1 MTATLL
7 DLVDLR
13 AFAGDLDEAL
23 PAPVDAPGPVDAV
36 REIIAAVRSRGDAAL
51 RDLTAEFDGV
61 VIDEIRVPADTV
73 AAAWRETSPTLRAA
87 LEHAADA
94 VRAYHEAQVVSPPK
108 AERDGVAA
116 HEMIVPVASAGCYVP
131 GGRAVYPSTVLM
143 TAIPA
148 RVAGVE
154 RVVVCVPPGPDGAV
168 PGPTLAAAS
177 LAGVGEVY
185 RVGGAQAIAALAY
198 GTESIR
204 PVDVVVGPGNVYVAL
219 AKKAVVGQVGIDSL
233 AGPSEVAVVAD
244 ASADPEQVAADL
256 LAQAEH
262 GPGGVAVLITWHE
275 PLVAAVDA
283 AIARRLATA
292 PRAAEIDAALR
303 TGGRAILVTGPDTA
317 LDVVNVIAP
326 EHLELLTTDAGAL
339 VPGVRNAGAVFCG
352 PWTPAV
358 VGDYMAGVNH
368 VLPTARTARFASAL
382 RVDTFCK
389 HIHVVRADEAALRR
403 MAPDIT
409 ALADAEGLTEHA
421 RAVALRVGSPV
432 QERAS

>member
-7 DLVDLR
+7 DLVDVR
-13 AFAGDLDEAL
+13 AFAGDLNQAL

-61 VIDEIRVPADTV
+61 TVEELRVPADRLD
-73 AAAWRETSPTLRAA
+73 AAWRDSSPELRSA
-87 LEHAADA
+87 LQHAAHA
-94 VRAYHEAQVVSPPK
+94 VRAYHEAQTVSTRTE
-108 AERDGVAA
+108 ADAGAA
-116 HEMIVPVASAGCYVP
+116 AREMVVPVARAGCYVP

-148 RVAGVE
+148 RVAGVDE
-154 RVVVCVPPGPDGAV
+154 VVVCVPPGRDGDV
-168 PGPTLAAAS
+168 PTPTLAAAS
-177 LAGVGEVY
+177 LAGVDEVY

-198 GTESIR
+198 GTPSIR
-204 PVDVVVGPGNVYVAL
+204 PVDVIVGPGNVYVAL
-219 AKKAVVGQVGIDSL
+219 AKKEVAGRVGIDAL
-233 AGPSEVAVVAD
+233 AGPSEVVVVAD
-244 ASADPEQVAADL
+244 DSAVPEQVAADL

-262 GPGGVAVLITWHE
+262 GPGGVAVLVTWHE

-292 PRAAEIDAALR
+292 PRASEIDAALR
-303 TGGRAILVTGPDTA
+303 GGGRAVLVTGPVAA
-317 LDVVNVIAP
+317 LEVVNVIAP
-326 EHLELLTTDAGAL
+326 EHLELLAADADAL

-389 HIHVVRADEAALRR
+389 HIHVVRADEASLRQ

-409 ALADAEGLTEHA
+409 ALADAEGLTAHA
-421 RAVALRVGSPV
+421 RAVALRVGSPAR
-432 QERAS
+432 ERAS

>member
-13 AFAGDLDEAL
+13 AFVGALDEAL

-36 REIIAAVRSRGDAAL
+36 RDIIAAVRSRGDAAL

-61 VIDEIRVPADTV
+61 VIDELRVPADTV

-94 VRAYHEAQVVSPPK
+94 VRDYHERQVVSPPST
-108 AERDGVAA
+108 ERDGVAA
-116 HEMIVPVASAGCYVP
+116 RELVVPVARAGCYVP

-154 RVVVCVPPGPDGAV
+154 GVVVCVPPGPDGTV
-168 PGPTLAAAS
+168 PAPTLAAAS
-177 LAGVGEVY
+177 LAGVDEVY

-204 PVDVVVGPGNVYVAL
+204 PVEVIVGPGNVYVAL
-219 AKKAVVGQVGIDSL
+219 AKQAVVGQVGIDAL
-233 AGPSEVAVVAD
+233 AGPSEVAVIADDAAD
-244 ASADPEQVAADL
+244 AEQVAADL

-283 AIARRLATA
+283 AIARRLTSA
-292 PRAAEIDAALR
+292 PRAAEIGAALR
-303 TGGRAILVTGPDTA
+303 TGGRAILVTGPDAA
-317 LDVVNVIAP
+317 LDVVNVLAP
-326 EHLELLTTDAGAL
+326 EHLELLTADPEAL

-358 VGDYMAGVNH
+358 VGDYVAGVNH

-421 RAVALRVGSPV
+421 RAVALRAASPV

>member
-1 MTATLL
+1 MTLTLL

-13 AFAGDLDEAL
+13 AFVGDLDEVL

-36 REIIAAVRSRGDAAL
+36 REIIAAVRSRGDDAL

-61 VIDEIRVPADTV
+61 TLDDLRVPSDRLD
-73 AAAWRETSPTLRAA
+73 AAWREITPELRAA
-87 LEHAADA
+87 LQHAADA
-94 VRAYHEAQVVSPPK
+94 VRAYHEAQIVTPPGG
-108 AERDGVAA
+108 ERDGV
-116 HEMIVPVASAGCYVP
+116 ETRELVVPVARAGCYVP

-148 RVAGVE
+148 RVAGVDE
-154 RVVVCVPPGPDGAV
+154 VVVCVPPGSDGDV
-168 PGPTLAAAS
+168 PTPTLAAAS
-177 LAGVGEVY
+177 LAGVDEVY

-204 PVDVVVGPGNVYVAL
+204 PVEVIVGPGNVYVAL
-219 AKKAVVGQVGIDSL
+219 AKKEVAGRVGIDAL
-233 AGPSEVAVVAD
+233 AGPSEVVVVAD
-244 ASADPEQVAADL
+244 ATADAEQMAADL

-262 GPGGVAVLITWHE
+262 GPGGVAVLVTWHE

-283 AIARRLATA
+283 AIARRLAAA
-292 PRAAEIDAALR
+292 PRAEEIAAALR
-303 TGGRAILVTGPDTA
+303 TGGRAVLVTGPDAA
-317 LDVVNVIAP
+317 LEVVNVIAP
-326 EHLELLTTDAGAL
+326 EHLELVTADADAL
-339 VPGVRNAGAVFCG
+339 LRGVRNAGAVFCG

-382 RVDTFCK
+382 RVDTFRK
-389 HIHVVRADEAALRR
+389 HIHVVRTDEPALRR

-409 ALADAEGLTEHA
+409 ALASAEGLTEHA
-421 RAVALRVGSPV
+421 RAVELRVASPV

>member
-1 MTATLL
+1 M
-7 DLVDLR
+7 DLR

-61 VIDEIRVPADTV
+61 SVDELRVPGDRLH
-73 AAAWRETSPTLRAA
+73 AAWRDTSPQLRSA
-87 LEHAADA
+87 LQHAADA
-94 VRAYHEAQVVSPPK
+94 VRAYHEAQRVTPPTG
-108 AERDGVAA
+108 AGGGVAA
-116 HEMIVPVASAGCYVP
+116 REVVVPVARAGCYVP

-148 RVAGVE
+148 RVAGVDE
-154 RVVVCVPPGPDGAV
+154 VVVCVPPGPDGAV
-168 PGPTLAAAS
+168 PTPTLAAAS
-177 LAGVGEVY
+177 LAGVDEVY

-204 PVDVVVGPGNVYVAL
+204 PVDVIVGPGNVYVAL
-219 AKKAVVGQVGIDSL
+219 AKKEVVGRVGIDAL
-233 AGPSEVAVVAD
+233 AGPSEIVIVAD
-244 ASADPEQVAADL
+244 DSAEPEQVAADL

-262 GPGGVAVLITWHE
+262 GPGGVAVLVTWHE

-283 AIARRLATA
+283 AITRRLATA
-292 PRAAEIDAALR
+292 QRAAEIEAALR
-303 TGGRAILVTGPDTA
+303 TGGRAVLVTGPEA
-317 LDVVNVIAP
+317 AVAVVNVIAP
-326 EHLELLTTDAGAL
+326 EHLELLTEDADAL
-339 VPGVRNAGAVFCG
+339 VSRVRNAGAVFCG

-389 HIHVVRADEAALRR
+389 HIHVVRADEASLRR
-403 MAPDIT
+403 MAPDIA
-409 ALADAEGLTEHA
+409 ALADAEGLAEHA
-421 RAVALRVGSPV
+421 RAVALRVDSPA